1 MLQNPRKRPQSE
13 RLRVLHGR
21 LRRMPRALSDWTATA
36 SSRNEREARDAAP
49 RPDDPRELQG
59 DAVGLSEIRYVSIFV
74 SRAIAFRTERQY
86 RNEGK
91 SLASRSILRAV
102 ANAPIPRRWI
112 SNSASASIHRA
123 QALRSGNKSIPIFP
137 PDRSR
142 RRSRSNDG
150 AGLQGFSGQQ
160 PQADR
165 GKLAWSQFGRPHRE
179 NTAARCVRW
188 LLRSRPRPG
197 RTR

>member
-1 MLQNPRKRPQSE
+1 
-13 RLRVLHGR
+13 
-21 LRRMPRALSDWTATA
+21 MPRALSDWTATA
-36 SSRNEREARDAAP
+36 SSRNEREARDAAL
-49 RPDDPRELQG
+49 RQDDRREVQG

-74 SRAIAFRTERQY
+74 SRAIAFLTERQY

-123 QALRSGNKSIPIFP
+123 QALRSRNKSISRYSL

-142 RRSRSNDG
+142 RGSRPNDG
-150 AGLQGFSGQQ
+150 REPSGFQRPAAASGLGEVGVVAIRATASREYRRQMREMASAFS
-160 PQADR
+160 
-165 GKLAWSQFGRPHRE
+165 
-179 NTAARCVRW
+179 TT
-188 LLRSRPRPG
+188 SR
-197 RTR
+197 